1 MIINKKKDFD
11 GVVYHL
17 SNPNAD
23 RTKLLLSIQ
32 LRFYKDLQEHGAD
45 EVIPYKIKL
54 KSY

>member
-1 MIINKKKDFD
+1 M
-11 GVVYHL
+11 YHL

-45 EVIPYKIKL
+45 EVNKQIIHIF
-54 KSY
+54 SV